1 MNPIQTA
8 IQDLHFT
15 IPSEILNIVF
25 KNTNA
30 FGRQVPISLDNMILE
45 RVIRPRVLLNSNL
58 IGGKESIIDI
68 SSIQPEYIDN
78 YNLLY
83 QIDKKH
89 TGNRI
94 ILSVMDIGFLPY
106 NSVYGSGGTMS
117 FGGIAPTNTN
127 EITNVANRI
136 MDSVSSIPPIS
147 NSHVELI
154 GENAVLITSRYII
167 TQAFFI
173 RCVLSNSEELN
184 ELSIRS
190 HPKFT
195 MLCQLAVKSYIYN
208 TLIIQIDRGY
218 LESGLELGAVK
229 VYVESLADAE
239 SMYQTYLNE
248 VMRSTF
254 VMNDQTEHQR
264 HIKRMIPGCL

>member
-1 MNPIQTA
+1 MNPIQNA

-58 IGGKESIIDI
+58 IGGKESIVRLDG
-68 SSIQPEYIDN
+68 IQPECVDD
-78 YNLLY
+78 YNLVY
-83 QIDKKH
+83 NIDKKR
-89 TGNRI
+89 TGNRT
-94 ILSVMDIGFLPY
+94 ILSVMDVSFIPY
-106 NSVYGSGGTMS
+106 DSLYGTGAVTSFSSMSSV
-117 FGGIAPTNTN
+117 NTN
-127 EITNVANRI
+127 EVSNISARI
-136 MDSVSSIPPIS
+136 MDGVSSIPRVS

-154 GENAVLITSRYII
+154 GENTILITSCYII

-173 RCVLSNSEELN
+173 RCVLSNSDELN

-218 LESGLELGAVK
+218 LESGMELGAVK
-229 VYVESLADAE
+229 AYVETLSDAE
-239 SMYQTYLNE
+239 TIYQTYLNE
-248 VMRSTF
+248 VMRPTF
-254 VMNDQTEHQR
+254 VMNDQMEHQR
-264 HIKRMIPGCL
+264 HIRRLIPSSL